1 MKWLVDASLIILF
14 LRDGLKVVDIKKV
27 LRKIGGRSAVF
38 VLIYVV
44 WVQLVKMVLVYREQK
59 GYKAALLYYQ
69 DLKRFMVFLTTDILT
84 NRVEVKLDDI
94 FVKMQ
99 RIVDWGIRKEWGG
112 LNDYGDLV
120 IAAFALSGGYGILT
134 LDKD

>member
-1 MKWLVDASLIILF
+1 MKWLIDASLIISF
-14 LRDGLKVVDIKKV
+14 LRGGIEVGDVEKV
-27 LRKIGGRSAVF
+27 LRRIGGRNAVF

-44 WVQLVKMVLVYREQK
+44 WVQLVKRVLVYRERK

-69 DLKRFMVFLTTDILT
+69 DLKRFMFFLTTDILT